1 MDLSEMRARLRK
13 DLHDE
18 DPENYRWT
26 DDELN
31 RHIEHAV
38 RELSLA
44 SPLECK
50 ATLTTTSGSRE
61 LSLSSLDGLVGI
73 EAVEHP
79 VGRYPKSYV
88 RFSQW
93 ADKLTLLIERTPDG
107 EEDVH
112 VYYGALHTLDQDSS
126 TVPSMLDE
134 LVAMGASAYAAIEWS
149 SYATNRVNV
158 GGGDT
163 WRSYL
168 QWGQDRLAAFM
179 RGLAQYGR
187 SNSVRVRALYRS
199 SQATVSQTTDWGP

>member
-1 MDLSEMRARLRK
+1 VGLPEMRARLRK

-73 EAVEHP
+73 EAVEYP

-93 ADKLTLLIERTPDG
+93 ADKLTLLIEKTPDG

-112 VYYGALHTLDQDSS
+112 VYYGALHTLGQDSS

-134 LVAMGASAYAAIEWS
+134 LVVMGASAYAAIEWS

-158 GGGDT
+158 GGGDST
-163 WRSYL
+163 PAMSRTPP
-168 QWGQDRLAAFM
+168 AHAPCP
-179 RGLAQYGR
+179 
-187 SNSVRVRALYRS
+187 
-199 SQATVSQTTDWGP
+199 ATAP